1 VRPLKLKVE
10 GFTCYRRPVEVDFRD
25 LDLFAIFGPTGA
37 GKSSL
42 VHAMTY
48 ALYGRVPGFGNEVKD
63 LISQGSDHLQVTFEF
78 AVDVQHYVVT
88 RRTSRRGPPHVQLFR
103 MGQDGKAEGLTDRA
117 RETEERVRALI
128 GLDFE
133 GFTRS
138 VLLPQG
144 QFHLF
149 LAGEPKERR
158 KVLAELLRLD
168 IYDAIM
174 RAANSEAAR
183 CEQDAA
189 NLRRRLQED
198 FADAT
203 PAALADRKRR
213 LRELES
219 RAQELA
225 AAKAAL
231 EEGRA
236 AAASLA
242 GALEQLHSV
251 RAELEE
257 DQAAL
262 DQASAMAA
270 RGDEELH
277 LLDADL
283 RRVEGELAA
292 SPYQAELHQRLQSAR
307 TSAREHE
314 QAEQRFQKLEEQL
327 SAQQR
332 ALEGAEARRGA
343 AEEAAARA
351 QQRFQEAEARLEG
364 LRRRHAAADL
374 RRGLKPGDPCPVC
387 NQPVVLPPP
396 VEHVA
401 LAEAEDSYRRARAA
415 ADKAAR
421 EAEDCRQQAALA
433 QQRLETLRQQRHE
446 AWVATVRWRRELLS
460 HLGLPQDVDRPPPR
474 QEVQKDWQ
482 AQEEARQHHQ
492 SLQREQV
499 ELRRRREEL
508 TAAFEKARRELA
520 GLEAKVQAQRL
531 VLNRLEGEASRARER
546 LADLAR
552 RQGWEDVSVALER
565 GEEPVTLQQRAAKV
579 EADLHSVR
587 EEVGAAKGEMQRIR
601 EGIEQAARLRQE
613 ESELTARGRLAREL
627 AGLLRADRFQAYV
640 EEAALRVLAEDASRH
655 LWDLSRERYQFDV
668 QRQEFL
674 VLDHWNG
681 DEKRSVRTLS
691 GGETFLASLALA
703 LALAERLPDLGATGA
718 GTALESLFLDEG
730 FSNLD
735 TETRSMVAD
744 ALERL
749 HQDGTRMVGI
759 ITHDREL
766 AERMPSRITVI
777 KSESGS
783 TLSAE

>member
-1 VRPLKLKVE
+1 MRPLRLRLE
-10 GFTCYRRPVEVDFRD
+10 GFTCYRRPVEVDFQG
-25 LDLFAIFGPTGA
+25 LDLFAITGSTGA

-42 VHAMTY
+42 VHGMTY
-48 ALYGRVPGFGNEVKD
+48 ALYGRVPGFGNEVKE
-63 LISQGSDHLQVTFEF
+63 LIAQGSDHLQVTFEF
-78 AVDVQHYVVT
+78 AADGQRYVVT
-88 RRTSRRGPPHVQLFR
+88 RRTSRRAPPHVQLFR
-103 MGQDGKAEGLTDRA
+103 ITEDGTQKGLTDRA

-149 LAGEPKERR
+149 LAGEPRERR

-168 IYDAIM
+168 IYEAVMRLANADA
-174 RAANSEAAR
+174 SR
-183 CEQDAA
+183 CEQEAA

-203 PAALADRKRR
+203 LAALADRKRR

-219 RAQELA
+219 RAKEMA
-225 AAKAAL
+225 ETRAAL

-242 GALEQLHSV
+242 GALEQL
-251 RAELEE
+251 RAAAAELAKDE
-257 DQAAL
+257 AAL
-262 DQASAMAA
+262 AKARQTVEVGDGRIRAIDGDLQRVEAA
-270 RGDEELH
+270 LADSPFRADLHRRLH
-277 LLDADL
+277 LALTLAKEYEQALGNVAKL
-283 RRVEGELAA
+283 RSQVQEQEGALAA
-292 SPYQAELHQRLQSAR
+292 TTAR
-307 TSAREHE
+307 
-314 QAEQRFQKLEEQL
+314 Q
-327 SAQQR
+327 
-332 ALEGAEARRGA
+332 GA
-343 AEEAAARA
+343 AEQAAAKAEEERKQA
-351 QQRFQEAEARLEG
+351 EGHLKELQRK
-364 LRRRHAAADL
+364 HAAIAL
-374 RRGLKPGDPCPVC
+374 RSGLKRGDPCPVC
-387 NQPVVLPPP
+387 TRPLEDVPS

-401 LAEAEDSYRRARAA
+401 LDAAERNLRQCGNVAKAAMQEAEMARRTAALAEQRLKTAGQQSAQAEGEAGRWRQQLASQLGVEELPPLAQIEAQWQVQEKARQRHEQLEKERQRLQTERQRLKDEFEEARAQLA
-415 ADKAAR
+415 ALQTAAETQRSQVQRLEAEVSQAR
-421 EAEDCRQQAALA
+421 EA
-433 QQRLETLRQQRHE
+433 
-446 AWVATVRWRRELLS
+446 LS
-460 HLGLPQDVDRPPPR
+460 
-474 QEVQKDWQ
+474 
-482 AQEEARQHHQ
+482 
-492 SLQREQV
+492 
-499 ELRRRREEL
+499 
-508 TAAFEKARRELA
+508 ELA
-520 GLEAKVQAQRL
+520 
-531 VLNRLEGEASRARER
+531 REH
-546 LADLAR
+546 A
-552 RQGWEDVSVALER
+552 WEDVLAALERGGEPVALER
-565 GEEPVTLQQRAAKV
+565 RAAA
-579 EADLHSVR
+579 ADTEMNSIQQ
-587 EEVGAAKGEMQRIR
+587 EIGAVSTKIERIQ
-601 EGIEQAARLRQE
+601 EGIKQAAQLRRE

-655 LWDLSRERYQFDV
+655 LWELSRERYQFDV

-674 VLDHWNG
+674 VIDHWNG

-777 KSESGS
+777 KSEFGS